1 MSQADAHPFGECREG
16 QIPRSP
22 AAFDAPS
29 VSRGV
34 FDFPDAGGVWMV
46 YDMRSLV
53 FKLISLRFQLFLLV
67 LYYRQLLKL
76 WFVRIYRQ
84 ENNDRQIIN
93 RKIA

>member
-1 MSQADAHPFGECREG
+1 
-16 QIPRSP
+16 
-22 AAFDAPS
+22 
-29 VSRGV
+29 
-34 FDFPDAGGVWMV
+34 
-46 YDMRSLV
+46 MRSLV